1 MTLESRRIR
10 ERISQAERD
19 LVEVDDQHAH
29 GEIDAATAERL
40 RARYRRERGE
50 LIEQLAGDAAEVA
63 EELPKPGL
71 ITGRRMAGAAVIMVA
86 AAVLAFGVVRAVD
99 DAAPGAEG
107 IASDVAAGEEVNLDN
122 ITNEQMEEVI
132 AQNPD
137 VAPMRLALADRYFA
151 AGEFSD
157 ALAHYMYVLEEMGI
171 DDPEAL
177 ANVGWMTYLSDV
189 PDVAASFVERSI
201 RIEPDA
207 GIAFWYLANIRY
219 RGLNDAPG
227 AIEPLRQLLGYEN
240 LPTELRTEAESL
252 LAEVEALS

>member
-1 MTLESRRIR
+1 
-10 ERISQAERD
+10 
-19 LVEVDDQHAH
+19 
-29 GEIDAATAERL
+29 
-40 RARYRRERGE
+40 
-50 LIEQLAGDAAEVA
+50 
-63 EELPKPGL
+63 
-71 ITGRRMAGAAVIMVA
+71 MVA

-107 IASDVAAGEEVNLDN
+107 VASDVVAGEEVN

-137 VAPMRLALADRYFA
+137 IAPMRLALADRYFA

-157 ALAHYMYVLEEMGI
+157 ALSHYMYVLQEMGI

-177 ANVGWMTYLSDV
+177 ANVGWMTFLSDE

-201 RIEPDA
+201 QIQPDA

-219 RGLNDAPG
+219 RGLNDAAG
-227 AIEPLRQLLGYEN
+227 AIEPLQQLLGYEN
-240 LPTELRTEAESL
+240 LPAELRTEAENL
-252 LAEVEALS
+252 LAEVEALT